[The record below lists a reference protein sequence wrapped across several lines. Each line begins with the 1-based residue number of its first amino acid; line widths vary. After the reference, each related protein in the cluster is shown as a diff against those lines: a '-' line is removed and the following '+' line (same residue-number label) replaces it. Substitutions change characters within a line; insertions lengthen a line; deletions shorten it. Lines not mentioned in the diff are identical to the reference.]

1 MPEAED
7 DTWGEFGFP
16 VWLSGENGMHKCKE
30 TVGVIVGF
38 DVDVEHDMFVLGL
51 DLRVK

>member
-1 MPEAED
+1 MPQAED

-16 VWLSGENGMHKCKE
+16 IRLSGEYGMHECKE
-30 TVGVIVGF
+30 TVRVIVRF